1 MSFKYGML
9 CVVLSIMILLLA
21 IKNYDALTH
30 PLELI
35 PDQGAAKKS
44 EPRTEN
50 SPTIGVVREPVSI
63 ASYHSIAEKNIFNPE
78 RKDFPVTGSG
88 SAMKP
93 AVRPQVILY
102 GVTIAKDYQSAS
114 MVNPGRPLKKGER
127 DLMTLKLGERIGE
140 YKLTKVLPDRIMLEA
155 AGDTFE
161 VLLYD
166 PKAPKKRESGPPRA
180 ASSASTPMGTPR
192 SPVRRE
198 AVEGSK
204 ELVQEKISPSQIPMP
219 GTPPIN
225 PSQLPWPV
233 PTPDQ
238 VPWPGPTPTQ
248 IPSPMMPTP
257 IPPSSFTSP
266 SVMPP
271 PGMGQSVPSPPT
283 TPTQPP
289 STGRK

>member
-9 CVVLSIMILLLA
+9 CVVLFIMILLLA

-44 EPRTEN
+44 EARTEN
-50 SPTIGVVREPVSI
+50 SRTIGVVREPVSV

-102 GVTIAKDYQSAS
+102 GVTIAKNYQSAS
-114 MVNPGRPLKKGER
+114 VVNPGRPLKKGER
-127 DLMTLKLGERIGE
+127 ELMTLKLGERIGE
-140 YKLTKVLPDRIMLEA
+140 YKLTKVLPDRITLEA
-155 AGDTFE
+155 SGDTFE

-166 PKAPKKRESGPPRA
+166 PKAPKKRESGPTRA
-180 ASSASTPMGTPR
+180 ASSTISPMGTPR

-198 AVEGSK
+198 AAEGSK
-204 ELVQEKISPSQIPMP
+204 ELAPERSSPSQIPW
-219 GTPPIN
+219 
-225 PSQLPWPV
+225 PSS
-233 PTPDQ
+233 TPDQ
-238 VPWPGPTPTQ
+238 IPWPRPTPGQ
-248 IPSPMMPTP
+248 IPSPMVPTP
-257 IPPSSFTSP
+257 VPPSSTP
-266 SVMPP
+266 TPVTPP
-271 PGMGQSVPSPPT
+271 PGMGRPIPLPST

-289 STGRK
+289 SPGGK

>member
-9 CVVLSIMILLLA
+9 CVVLFIMILLLS

-30 PLELI
+30 PLEPI
-35 PDQGAAKKS
+35 PDQGSAKKS
-44 EPRTEN
+44 EARTEN
-50 SPTIGVVREPVSI
+50 FPTIGVVREPVSM
-63 ASYHSIAEKNIFNPE
+63 ASYLSIAEKNIFNPE

-114 MVNPGRPLKKGER
+114 VVNPGRPLKKGER

-140 YKLTKVLPDRIMLEA
+140 YKLTKVLSDRIMLEA
-155 AGDTFE
+155 EGDVFE

-166 PKAPKKRESGPPRA
+166 PKAPKRRESRPPMA
-180 ASSASTPMGTPR
+180 ATSVPTPMGTPR

-198 AVEGSK
+198 AAEGSK
-204 ELVQEKISPSQIPMP
+204 EPARERTS
-219 GTPPIN
+219 
-225 PSQLPWPV
+225 PSQLPWSV

-248 IPSPMMPTP
+248 IPPAMIPTP
-257 IPPSSFTSP
+257 VT
-266 SVMPP
+266 PP
-271 PGMGQSVPSPPT
+271 P
-283 TPTQPP
+283 
-289 STGRK
+289 

>member
-9 CVVLSIMILLLA
+9 CVVLFIMILLLA

-30 PLELI
+30 PLEPI
-35 PDQGAAKKS
+35 PDQGSAKKS
-44 EPRTEN
+44 EARTEN
-50 SPTIGVVREPVSI
+50 FPTIGVVREPVSM
-63 ASYHSIAEKNIFNPE
+63 ASYLSIAEKNIFNPE

-114 MVNPGRPLKKGER
+114 VANPGRPLKKGER

-140 YKLTKVLPDRIMLEA
+140 YKLTKVLSDRIMLEA
-155 AGDTFE
+155 EGDVFE

-166 PKAPKKRESGPPRA
+166 PKAPKRRESRPPMA
-180 ASSASTPMGTPR
+180 ATSVPTPMGTPR

-198 AVEGSK
+198 AAEGSK
-204 ELVQEKISPSQIPMP
+204 EPARERTS
-219 GTPPIN
+219 
-225 PSQLPWPV
+225 PSQLPWSV

-248 IPSPMMPTP
+248 IPPAMIPTP
-257 IPPSSFTSP
+257 VT
-266 SVMPP
+266 PP
-271 PGMGQSVPSPPT
+271 PDMGQAVPAPST
-283 TPTQPP
+283 TPRQPP
-289 STGRK
+289 SPGGK